1 VPRGVLHARGGALR
15 APVRPEVLRELTL
28 ARRPGEPLPAHVSA
42 ASGIA
47 APGAWLYVVVDDE
60 AALGVFPREGG
71 APGRLVPLPGERL
84 PADPVARKERK
95 LDLEALCVLP
105 AHEGAPH
112 GALLAL
118 GSGSAAPRHRG
129 VLWCLDSGGAL
140 RGTPR
145 PVDLAPLYAELGRHV
160 RQLNVEGATVCGDEL
175 LVAQR
180 GNSAEGVNAIAVLE
194 LAGVL
199 EALARD
205 ATIDA
210 SSLRAIERHDLPELS
225 GVAASFTDLAA
236 LPDGRIV
243 FTACAEATD
252 DPVRDGEFF
261 GAVVGILGE
270 DVAELDPAHKVE
282 GVWPENG
289 ETDGVWLLL
298 VADADDR
305 AIPAPLLRARL

>member
-1 VPRGVLHARGGALR
+1 
-15 APVRPEVLRELTL
+15 VRPEVVRELTL
-28 ARRPGEPLPAHVSA
+28 ARSPGEPVPAHVSA

-47 APGAWLYVVVDDE
+47 APGSWLYVVVDDE

-71 APGRLVPLPGERL
+71 GPGRLLPLPGERL
-84 PADPVARKERK
+84 PADPVARKQQK
-95 LDLEALCVLP
+95 PDLEALCVLP
-105 AHEGAPH
+105 PHGGAPH

-118 GSGSAAPRHRG
+118 GSGSAAPRRRG
-129 VLWCLDSGGAL
+129 IRWALDAKGAL
-140 RGTPR
+140 RGEPAS
-145 PVDLAPLYAELGRHV
+145 VDLAPLYDELGRHV
-160 RQLNVEGATVCGDEL
+160 AQLNVEGVTVCGDEL

-199 EALARD
+199 ETLDRD
-205 ATIDA
+205 ASIGPA
-210 SSLRAIERHDLPELS
+210 ALRVIERHDLPELS

-236 LPDGRIV
+236 LPDGRVV

-252 DPVRDGEFF
+252 DPVRDGDFF
-261 GAVVGILGE
+261 GAVVGILGG
-270 DVAELDPAHKVE
+270 DVAELTPAHKVE
-282 GVWPENG
+282 GVWPETG
-289 ETDGVWLLL
+289 ATDGDCLLL